1 MVMDSTSLNVCCEAF
16 VLIVL
21 CILHSLHSVNSD
33 EFASMALHVD
43 EDLPRKT
50 AQLVI
55 STAAL
60 FDYRINCSLLH
71 LSEDLRW

>member
-1 MVMDSTSLNVCCEAF
+1 MDSTSLNVCCGAF

-21 CILHSLHSVNSD
+21 CILYSLHSVDSD
-33 EFASMALHVD
+33 EFASMALQVD